1 MSPAEANGIIRK
13 FPSFDFSLIGW
24 ETDGKCG
31 VKSCGVLF
39 LKLLSLFQSRF
50 VIENVDDL
58 IFCDI
63 SIFPLVKGESK
74 KL

>member
-1 MSPAEANGIIRK
+1 MESVA
-13 FPSFDFSLIGW
+13 
-24 ETDGKCG
+24 